1 MLSVRFE
8 ETGEALVVTPLARR
22 LDAAAAP
29 DLVALAGGWVRD
41 RRLVVISLVHV
52 ASADASGL
60 AALVAL
66 LQRMPP
72 GGALRLAHA
81 NDRIRS
87 LLASM
92 LLDDLLPAADDA
104 GTVLRT

>member
-8 ETGEALVVTPLARR
+8 ETGEALVVTPIARR

-29 DLVALAGGWVRD
+29 ELVALAGGWVRN
-41 RRLVVISLVHV
+41 RRLVVVSLVHV
-52 ASADASGL
+52 AAADASGL

-72 GGALRLAHA
+72 GGTLRLAHA
-81 NDRIRS
+81 NARIRS
-87 LLASM
+87 LLAST

-104 GTVLRT
+104 GTTLRT